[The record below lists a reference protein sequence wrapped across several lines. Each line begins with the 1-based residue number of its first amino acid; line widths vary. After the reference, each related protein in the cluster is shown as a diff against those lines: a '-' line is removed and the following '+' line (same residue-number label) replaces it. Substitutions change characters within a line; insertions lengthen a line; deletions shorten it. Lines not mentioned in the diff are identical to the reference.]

1 MNMLETTWK
10 VNCTGK
16 KEKENMRALN
26 WEGWSYGKKIGREFK
41 RKKEEEKEIPQ
52 TNLAFFTVSL
62 RTPPYFQEP
71 DC

>member
-1 MNMLETTWK
+1 MYRE
-10 VNCTGK
+10 
-16 KEKENMRALN
+16 
-26 WEGWSYGKKIGREFK
+26 EGEREHEGTKLGGMELWQKIGREFK